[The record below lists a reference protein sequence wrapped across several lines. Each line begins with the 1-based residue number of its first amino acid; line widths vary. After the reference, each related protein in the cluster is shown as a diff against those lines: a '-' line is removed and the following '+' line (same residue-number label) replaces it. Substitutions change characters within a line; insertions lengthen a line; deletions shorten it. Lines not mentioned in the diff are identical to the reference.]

1 MTETLTVTRL
11 NTLVK
16 NVLEGSLLLQGVA
29 VEGEVS
35 NCTRASSGHW
45 YFSLKDA
52 GAQVRCVM
60 WRGVAE
66 RQPINPENGAS
77 LVVSGDVTL
86 YTQRGEYQ
94 LQVNA
99 LQPVGVG
106 DLYARLEQTRLK
118 LLGEGLF
125 DVERKKPLPEL
136 AFRIGIVTSPEAAAL
151 QDVLNIL
158 RRRHPLAEVILSP
171 TLVQGAE
178 APAQIVRAVEALDR
192 SGQVDVILL
201 VRGGGSIEDLWAFN
215 DERVVRAICA
225 CQTPTIAGVGH
236 ETDTTLVDYG
246 CDLRAPTPSAAA
258 EIITAN
264 AALLPQFVAQL
275 RTDLTSYALT
285 RLAEAQDSLDD
296 AARRLDYVSPQRKI
310 DAARQTVDA
319 LAERM
324 ASRLELRLSVA
335 RERTAS
341 LARALEAANPA
352 ALLARG
358 YAVVRKA
365 DGTTVRSAGQVSG
378 GERLTVQ
385 VEDGTF
391 GVRVTNGDDSDG
403 QPRLSGF

>member
-1 MTETLTVTRL
+1 MSETLTVTRL
-11 NTLVK
+11 NNLAKT
-16 NVLEGSLLLQGVA
+16 VLEGSLLLQGVA

-45 YFSLKDA
+45 YFSLKDS

-77 LVVSGDVTL
+77 LVVTGDVTL

-125 DVERKKPLPEL
+125 DQERKKPLPEL

-171 TLVQGAE
+171 TLVQGVE
-178 APAQIVRAVEALDR
+178 APAQIVRAIEALDR
-192 SGQVDVILL
+192 SGQADVILL

-215 DERVVRAICA
+215 DERVVRTVCA
-225 CQTPTIAGVGH
+225 CQTPTISGVGH

-246 CDLRAPTPSAAA
+246 SDLRAPTPSAAA

-275 RTDLTSYALT
+275 YTDLTSYTLN

-296 AARRLDYVSPQRKI
+296 AGRRLDYVSPQRKI

-341 LARALEAANPA
+341 LARALESANPA

-365 DGTTVRSAGQVSG
+365 DGTMVRSAGQVRG

-403 QPRLSGF
+403 QPRLAGF

>member
-1 MTETLTVTRL
+1 MSETLTVTRL
-11 NTLVK
+11 NNLAKT
-16 NVLEGSLLLQGVA
+16 VLEGSLLLQGVA

-52 GAQVRCVM
+52 NAQVRCVM

-125 DVERKKPLPEL
+125 DLERKKPLPEL

-171 TLVQGAE
+171 TLVQGVE
-178 APAQIVRAVEALDR
+178 APAQIVRAIEALDQ
-192 SGQVDVILL
+192 SGQADVILL

-225 CQTPTIAGVGH
+225 CQTPTISGVGH

-275 RTDLTSYALT
+275 YTDLTSYTLN
-285 RLAEAQDSLDD
+285 RVAEAQDSLDD
-296 AARRLDYVSPQRKI
+296 AARRLEYGSPQRKV

-319 LAERM
+319 LTERL

-365 DGTTVRSAGQVSG
+365 DGTTVRSAGQVRG

-391 GVRVTNGDDSDG
+391 GVRVNGDDKDG
-403 QPRLSGF
+403 QPRLDGF

>member
-1 MTETLTVTRL
+1 MSETLTVTRL
-11 NTLVK
+11 NNLAKT
-16 NVLEGSLLLQGVA
+16 VLEGSLLLQGVA

-45 YFSLKDA
+45 YFSLKDS

-77 LVVSGDVTL
+77 LVVTGDVTL

-125 DVERKKPLPEL
+125 DQERKRPLPEL

-171 TLVQGAE
+171 TLVQGVE
-178 APAQIVRAVEALDR
+178 APAQIVRAIEALDR
-192 SGQVDVILL
+192 SGQADVILL

-215 DERVVRAICA
+215 DERVVRTVCA
-225 CQTPTIAGVGH
+225 CQTPTISGVGH

-246 CDLRAPTPSAAA
+246 SDLRAPTPSAAA

-275 RTDLTSYALT
+275 YTDLTSYTLN

-296 AARRLDYVSPQRKI
+296 AGRRLDYVSPQRKI

-341 LARALEAANPA
+341 LARAVESANPA

-365 DGTTVRSAGQVSG
+365 DGTMVRSAGQVRG

-403 QPRLSGF
+403 QPRLAGF

>member
-11 NTLVK
+11 NTLAK
-16 NVLEGSLLLQGVA
+16 TVLEGSLLLQGVS

-77 LVVSGDVTL
+77 LVVTGDVTL

-125 DVERKKPLPEL
+125 DIERKKSLPEL

-158 RRRHPLAEVILSP
+158 
-171 TLVQGAE
+171 
-178 APAQIVRAVEALDR
+178 
-192 SGQVDVILL
+192 
-201 VRGGGSIEDLWAFN
+201 
-215 DERVVRAICA
+215 
-225 CQTPTIAGVGH
+225 
-236 ETDTTLVDYG
+236 
-246 CDLRAPTPSAAA
+246 
-258 EIITAN
+258 
-264 AALLPQFVAQL
+264 
-275 RTDLTSYALT
+275 
-285 RLAEAQDSLDD
+285 
-296 AARRLDYVSPQRKI
+296 
-310 DAARQTVDA
+310 
-319 LAERM
+319 
-324 ASRLELRLSVA
+324 
-335 RERTAS
+335 
-341 LARALEAANPA
+341 
-352 ALLARG
+352 
-358 YAVVRKA
+358 
-365 DGTTVRSAGQVSG
+365 
-378 GERLTVQ
+378 
-385 VEDGTF
+385 
-391 GVRVTNGDDSDG
+391 
-403 QPRLSGF
+403 

>member
-1 MTETLTVTRL
+1 MSETLTVTRL
-11 NTLVK
+11 NNLAKT
-16 NVLEGSLLLQGVA
+16 VLEGSLLLQGVA

-52 GAQVRCVM
+52 NAQVRCVM

-125 DVERKKPLPEL
+125 DLERKKSLPEL

-171 TLVQGAE
+171 TLVQGVE
-178 APAQIVRAVEALDR
+178 APAQIVRAIESLDQ
-192 SGQVDVILL
+192 SGQADVILL

-275 RTDLTSYALT
+275 YTDLTSYALN
-285 RLAEAQDSLDD
+285 RVAEAQDSLDD
-296 AARRLDYVSPQRKI
+296 ATRRLEYGSPQRKI

-319 LAERM
+319 LAERL

-365 DGTTVRSAGQVSG
+365 DGTTVRAAGQVRG

-391 GVRVTNGDDSDG
+391 GVRVNGDDKDG
-403 QPRLSGF
+403 QPRLDGF

>member
-1 MTETLTVTRL
+1 MAETLTVTRL
-11 NTLVK
+11 NNLVK

-29 VEGEVS
+29 VEGEIS
-35 NCTRASSGHW
+35 NCMKASSGHW

-66 RQPINPENGAS
+66 RQPVNPENGAS

-125 DVERKKPLPEL
+125 DIERKKPLPEL

-171 TLVQGAE
+171 TLVQGVE
-178 APAQIVRAVEALDR
+178 APAQIVRAIETLDR
-192 SGQVDVILL
+192 SGQADVILL

-225 CQTPTIAGVGH
+225 CQTPTISGVGH

-275 RTDLTSYALT
+275 YTDLTSYTLNRLT
-285 RLAEAQDSLDD
+285 EAQDSLDN
-296 AARRLDYVSPQRKI
+296 AARRLEYGSPQRKV

-324 ASRLELRLSVA
+324 ASRLELRLSLA
-335 RERTAS
+335 RERTLS

-358 YAVVRKA
+358 YAVVRKT
-365 DGTTVRSAGQVSG
+365 DGTTVRSAGQVRG

-391 GVRVTNGDDSDG
+391 GVRVNGDDKDG
-403 QPRLSGF
+403 QPRLDGF

>member
-1 MTETLTVTRL
+1 MSETLTVTRL
-11 NTLVK
+11 NNLAKT
-16 NVLEGSLLLQGVA
+16 VLEGSLLLQGVA

-77 LVVSGDVTL
+77 LVVTGDVTL

-125 DVERKKPLPEL
+125 DAERKKPLPEL

-171 TLVQGAE
+171 TLVQGVD
-178 APAQIVRAVEALDR
+178 APAQIVRAIESLDQ
-192 SGQVDVILL
+192 SGQADVILL

-215 DERVVRAICA
+215 DERVVRAVCA
-225 CQTPTIAGVGH
+225 CQTPTISGVGH

-258 EIITAN
+258 ELITAN

-275 RTDLTSYALT
+275 YTDLTSYTLN

-296 AARRLDYVSPQRKI
+296 ATRRLEYGSPQRKI

-335 RERTAS
+335 HERTLS

-358 YAVVRKA
+358 YAVVRKT
-365 DGTTVRSAGQVSG
+365 DGTMVRSAGQVRG

-403 QPRLSGF
+403 QPRLAGF

>member
-1 MTETLTVTRL
+1 MSETLTVTRL
-11 NTLVK
+11 NNLAKT
-16 NVLEGSLLLQGVA
+16 VLEGSLLLQGVA

-77 LVVSGDVTL
+77 LVVTGDVTL

-118 LLGEGLF
+118 LLSEGLF
-125 DVERKKPLPEL
+125 DIERKKSLPEL

-171 TLVQGAE
+171 TLVQGVE
-178 APAQIVRAVEALDR
+178 APAQIVRAIEALDQ
-192 SGQVDVILL
+192 SGQADVILL

-215 DERVVRAICA
+215 DERVVRAVCA
-225 CQTPTIAGVGH
+225 SQTPTISGVGH

-275 RTDLTSYALT
+275 YTDLTSYTLN
-285 RLAEAQDSLDD
+285 RLADAQDSLDD
-296 AARRLDYVSPQRKI
+296 ATRRLDYGSPQRKV

-335 RERTAS
+335 RERTTS

-365 DGTTVRSAGQVSG
+365 DGSTVRSAGQVSG
-378 GERLTVQ
+378 GERLTIQ

-403 QPRLSGF
+403 QPRLAGF

>member
-1 MTETLTVTRL
+1 MSETLTVTRL
-11 NTLVK
+11 NNLAKT
-16 NVLEGSLLLQGVA
+16 VLEGSLLLQGVA

-77 LVVSGDVTL
+77 LVVTGDVTL

-94 LQVNA
+94 LQVSA

-125 DVERKKPLPEL
+125 DAERKKPLPEL

-171 TLVQGAE
+171 TLVQGVD
-178 APAQIVRAVEALDR
+178 APAQIVRAIESLDQ
-192 SGQVDVILL
+192 SGQADVILL

-215 DERVVRAICA
+215 DERVVRAVCA
-225 CQTPTIAGVGH
+225 CQTPTISGVGH

-258 EIITAN
+258 ELITAN

-275 RTDLTSYALT
+275 YTDLTSYTLN

-296 AARRLDYVSPQRKI
+296 ATRRLEYGSPQRKI

-335 RERTAS
+335 HERTLS

-358 YAVVRKA
+358 YAVVRKT
-365 DGTTVRSAGQVSG
+365 DGTMVRSAGQVRG

-403 QPRLSGF
+403 QPRLAGF

>member
-11 NTLVK
+11 NSLAK

-52 GAQVRCVM
+52 TAQVRCVM

-66 RQPINPENGAS
+66 RQPVNPENGAS
-77 LVVSGDVTL
+77 LVATGDVTL

-118 LLGEGLF
+118 LLAEGLF
-125 DVERKKPLPEL
+125 DVERKKPLPQM
-136 AFRIGIVTSPEAAAL
+136 AFRIGIVTSMEAAAL

-171 TLVQGAE
+171 TLVQGVD
-178 APAQIVRAVEALDR
+178 APVQIVRALEALDR
-192 SGQVDVILL
+192 SGQADVILL

-215 DERVVRAICA
+215 DERVVRAVCA

-258 EIITAN
+258 ELITAN
-264 AALLPQFVAQL
+264 AALLPQFVAQF
-275 RTDLTSYALT
+275 RADLSAQMIE
-285 RLAEAQDSLDD
+285 RLAETQYAVDEMT
-296 AARRLDYVSPQRKI
+296 RRLDFVSPQRKI
-310 DAARQTVDA
+310 DSARQTVDV
-319 LAERM
+319 LTERL
-324 ASRLELRLSVA
+324 ASRLELRLTVA
-335 RERTAS
+335 RERSAS
-341 LARALEAANPA
+341 LMRALEAANPA
-352 ALLARG
+352 TLLARG

-365 DGTTVRSAGQVSG
+365 DGTAVRSADQVGG
-378 GERLTVQ
+378 GEYLTVQ

-391 GVRVTNGDDSDG
+391 GVRVTNGDDENG
-403 QPRLSGF
+403 QPRLAGF